1 MTQERDFRLAN
12 RAGRAWLL
20 DADGRGIDVEAASQ
34 GHLPAD
40 PMGVLARWDDLL
52 AWARDADPSAGEAV
66 ALEELGP
73 CVPRP
78 RAVFAIGLNYR
89 DHAAEAGL
97 EVPEQPMVF
106 TKFPSCL
113 VGPRDDVILFSDRV
127 DWEAELVVV
136 IGREADRVDEDRAR
150 DFVAGY
156 CVGQDVSDRRL
167 QFADR
172 PPQFSLGKSRAT
184 FGPLGPA
191 VVPLGALPDPDDL
204 AITCDVAG
212 ERMQDSR
219 TSQMIFGVPALVS
232 WLSRH
237 CRLSPGDVI
246 FTGTPAGVGS
256 VREPRR
262 YLQPGDEIV
271 TRIEGLGELR
281 NRCVEPAA

>member
-1 MTQERDFRLAN
+1 MGIRLAN

-20 DADGRGIDVEAASQ
+20 DAEGRGVDVEAASQ
-34 GHLPAD
+34 GAFRAD
-40 PMGVLARWDDLL
+40 PMAALARWTDFV
-52 AWARDADPSAGEAV
+52 AWARDVDPSAGEPV
-66 ALEELGP
+66 APEELGP

-78 RAVFAIGLNYR
+78 AAVFAIGLNYR

-97 EVPEQPMVF
+97 DIPTQPMVF

-113 VGPRDDVILFSDRV
+113 AGPRDDVILFSDRV

-136 IGREADRVDEDRAR
+136 IGREASRVPEERALSH
-150 DFVAGY
+150 VAGY

-191 VVPLGALPDPDDL
+191 VVTLDALGDPEDL
-204 AITCDVAG
+204 AIICDVSG

-219 TSQMIFGVPALVS
+219 TSRMIFGVPALVA

-237 CRLSPGDVI
+237 CRLAPGDLI

-262 YLQPGDEIV
+262 YLTPGDEIV

-281 NRCVEPAA
+281 NRCVEPRA

>member
-1 MTQERDFRLAN
+1 MTIRLAN

-20 DADGRGIDVEAASQ
+20 DAEGRGVDVEAASQ
-34 GHLPAD
+34 GLLRAD
-40 PMGVLARWDDLL
+40 PMAVLARWPEFL
-52 AWARDADPSAGEAV
+52 AWGREVDLGAAGERV
-66 ALEELGP
+66 APEELGP

-97 EVPEQPMVF
+97 EAPKQPMVF

-136 IGREADRVDEDRAR
+136 IGREAAGVSEERALEH
-150 DFVAGY
+150 VAGY

-172 PPQFSLGKSRAT
+172 PPQFSLGKSRDT

-191 VVPLGALPDPDDL
+191 VVPLSGLADPNDL

-212 ERMQDSR
+212 ERVQDSR
-219 TSQMIFGVPALVS
+219 TSRMIFGVPALVS

-237 CRLSPGDVI
+237 CRLAPGDLI
-246 FTGTPAGVGS
+246 FTGTPGGVGS

-262 YLQPGDEIV
+262 YLAPGDEIV

-281 NRCVEPAA
+281 NRCVEPRR

>member
-1 MTQERDFRLAN
+1 MTRAVDFRLAN

-20 DADGRGIDVEAASQ
+20 DARGRGVDVEAASQ

-52 AWARDADPSAGEAV
+52 AWAADADPSAGEPV
-66 ALEELGP
+66 APEELGP

-97 EVPEQPMVF
+97 DVPKQPMVF

-136 IGREADRVDEDRAR
+136 IGREAADVPEGRAR
-150 DFVAGY
+150 DVVAGY

-172 PPQFSLGKSRAT
+172 PPQFSLGKSRDT

-191 VVPLGALPDPDDL
+191 VVPLSELADPDDL

-212 ERMQDSR
+212 SRMQDSR

-237 CRLSPGDVI
+237 CRLSPGDLI

-262 YLQPGDEIV
+262 YLAPGDEIV

-281 NRCVEPAA
+281 NRCVEPRT

>member
-1 MTQERDFRLAN
+1 MMGGSDFRLAN

-20 DADGRGIDVEAASQ
+20 DAEGRGLDVEAASQ

-52 AWARDADPSAGEAV
+52 AWADDADPSAGEAV
-66 ALEELGP
+66 APEELGP

-97 EVPEQPMVF
+97 EAPAQPMVF
-106 TKFPSCL
+106 TKFPCCL
-113 VGPRDDVILFSDRV
+113 AGPRDDVILSGDRV

-136 IGREADRVDEDRAR
+136 IGREAWEVDEADAAR
-150 DFVAGY
+150 HVAGY

-172 PPQFSLGKSRAT
+172 PPQFSLGKSRPT

-191 VVPLGALPDPDDL
+191 VVPREALPDPDDL
-204 AITCDVAG
+204 AISCDVSG

-219 TSQMIFGVPALVS
+219 TSAMIFGVPALVAF
-232 WLSRH
+232 LSRH
-237 CRLSPGDVI
+237 CRLTPGDLV

-256 VREPRR
+256 VRDPRR
-262 YLQPGDEIV
+262 YLAPGDEIV

-281 NRCVEPAA
+281 NRCVGPA